1 MLFRSLYY
9 LGIRACLETMYEGG
23 HLTLTLEGRDGL
35 MITYFTVKPVSSEMP
50 NLAISLKGVSE
61 WPIFMKI
68 LQQMKSRVDFDPVQN
83 AILLYLK
90 FPNTESVQD
99 TVAESS

>member
-1 MLFRSLYY
+1 MD
-9 LGIRACLETMYEGG
+9 EGG
-23 HLTLTLEGRDGL
+23 HLTLSLEGRDEQL
-35 MITYFTVKPVSSEMP
+35 ITYFTVKPGSSEIP
-50 NLAISLKGVSE
+50 NLGTSLKGVSE

-90 FPNTESVQD
+90 FPNKESVQD

>member
-1 MLFRSLYY
+1 MFYY
-9 LGIRACLETMYEGG
+9 LGIRASLDTMDEGG
-23 HLTLTLEGRDGL
+23 HLTLTLEGMDEL
-35 MITYFTVKPVSSEMP
+35 LITYFTVKPVSSEMP
-50 NLAISLKGVSE
+50 NLAISLKGASE

-68 LQQMKSRVDFDPVQN
+68 LQQMKSRVDFDLVQN

-90 FPNTESVQD
+90 FPNTELVQD